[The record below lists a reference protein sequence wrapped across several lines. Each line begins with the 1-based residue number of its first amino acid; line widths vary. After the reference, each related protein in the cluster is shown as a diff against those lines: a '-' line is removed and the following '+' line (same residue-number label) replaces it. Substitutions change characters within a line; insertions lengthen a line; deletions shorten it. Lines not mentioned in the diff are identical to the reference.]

1 MRYVYCPFCDNIQ
14 EQVGFR
20 PMTFNCLSCG
30 SEGNWYNGREAFG
43 IDRGFIAWKKTYSTI
58 GYWDR
63 RSFSYRNTCK
73 NAEEVVGLEFKA
85 AVAIFGNAAEFITKK
100 IELAERTPPTP
111 ETAAAILVLKT
122 LQAMLNSNGKA
133 MLKTGAEYLGKV
145 SLRATVV
152 CTIPFTMLDIVESDA
167 QAELSGQSS
176 GEVEGDNAQFIENT
190 LARHTQDCVLDSG
203 IGVALLTAF
212 IKIGITILASAVSVP
227 II

>member
-1 MRYVYCPFCDNIQ
+1 M
-14 EQVGFR
+14 
-20 PMTFNCLSCG
+20 
-30 SEGNWYNGREAFG
+30 
-43 IDRGFIAWKKTYSTI
+43 
-58 GYWDR
+58 
-63 RSFSYRNTCK
+63 
-73 NAEEVVGLEFKA
+73 
-85 AVAIFGNAAEFITKK
+85 AIFGNAAEFITKK

>member
-20 PMTFNCLSCG
+20 PMTFNCLCCG
-30 SEGNWYNGREAFG
+30 AEGNWYNGKEAFG
-43 IDRGFIAWKKTYSTI
+43 IDRGFIAWKKTDSTI
-58 GYWDR
+58 EYWAR
-63 RSFSYRNTCK
+63 RSRSYRNTCK
-73 NAEEVVGLEFKA
+73 YAEKAVDQVFKV
-85 AVAIFGNAAEFITKK
+85 AVATFGNTAEFITQK
-100 IELAERTPPTP
+100 IELAERTQTP
-111 ETAAAILVLKT
+111 EAAAAILVLKT
-122 LQAMLNSNGKA
+122 LQAMLDSNGKA
-133 MLKTGAEYLGKV
+133 MLKTGAKYLGKV

-152 CTIPFTMLDIVESDA
+152 RTIPFTMLDIVEADA

-190 LARHTQDCVLDSG
+190 LARHTHECVLDSG